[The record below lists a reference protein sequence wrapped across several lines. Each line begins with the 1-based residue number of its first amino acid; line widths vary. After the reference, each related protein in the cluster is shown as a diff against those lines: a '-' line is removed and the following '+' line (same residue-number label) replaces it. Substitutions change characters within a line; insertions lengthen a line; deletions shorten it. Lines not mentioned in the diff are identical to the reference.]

1 MAKGKNKKSKKGLLI
16 FISVVIVIAIVITGA
31 NLLSVQNLLKK
42 GNSYNKIENENQL
55 VAQKDENGYWYFTT
69 DRDFKV
75 MHLTDIHIGAV
86 LCQKLWMKKQ
96 LMQSQLC

>member
-55 VAQKDENGYWYFTT
+55 VAQKMKT
-69 DRDFKV
+69 DTGISQPIEILR
-75 MHLTDIHIGAV
+75 
-86 LCQKLWMKKQ
+86 LCT
-96 LMQSQLC
+96 